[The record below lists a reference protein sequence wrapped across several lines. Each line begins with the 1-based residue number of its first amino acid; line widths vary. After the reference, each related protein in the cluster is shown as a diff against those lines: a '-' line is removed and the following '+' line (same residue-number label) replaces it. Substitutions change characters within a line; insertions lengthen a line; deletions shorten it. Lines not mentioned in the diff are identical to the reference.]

1 MESEI
6 RKAAFQHV
14 NALAAS
20 LSLPVYWPNVS
31 ISGNPADQ
39 HIRVSVLNVEP
50 EVLTTEGGSR
60 HQWILQLSVYVRD
73 GVGEIVPADYAS
85 SLQAGLPFNTK
96 LQSINYQYQTTKPG
110 QVISPLKTDGWY
122 IVPVQFRLQTIN

>member
-1 MESEI
+1 VESEI

-14 NALAAS
+14 NTLAAG
-20 LSLPVYWPNVS
+20 LGLPVYWPNVKVN
-31 ISGNPADQ
+31 GEPANQ
-39 HIRVSVLNVEP
+39 HIRVSVMTVEP
-50 EVLTTEGGSR
+50 DVLTTEGGTKY
-60 HQWILQLSVYVRD
+60 QWILQLSVYVRD
-73 GVGEIVPADYAS
+73 GVGEIAATDYAS